1 MKKYRLTRNFGLK
14 IMAFVFA
21 VLLWLIV
28 VNIDDPVSK
37 ATYTD
42 VEVTITN
49 SEIVTNQ
56 GKVFQVLDE
65 QKTTVTVYAKR
76 SVLADI
82 TKEDIVATADLS
94 EMDVNTYLVPISVSI
109 QGYSG
114 RYQLAEADPGNLHI
128 KVEGKTKNTFPL
140 TVSATGTPRD
150 GYIVGEMT
158 VNPEKVSIGGSE
170 SQVQQIDKAVA
181 RIDVSGLSK
190 DTELEA
196 ELILY
201 DINGNPIDQTQLTN
215 NLGDQ
220 GITVEVQMLET
231 KTIPVLFEVSGAP
244 AEGYV
249 YTGLISEPESIQIC
263 GDKEVLD
270 TIESIEIPASAI
282 DISGMTEKEEK
293 TIDILPYLPE
303 GVSLAD
309 ETANNVVVTL
319 MVEQEG
325 AKTIEIQAE
334 SIKVNNLAEDLK
346 VTYEPEAE
354 LSLQFTGQA
363 ELLDALD
370 ITEAV
375 SIDLKKYT
383 EAGTYKVPV
392 SVDVPEGI
400 TLRGNPVITVILE
413 EKGS

>member
-128 KVEGKTKNTFPL
+128 KVEGKTKNTFHL
-140 TVSATGTPRD
+140 TVISP
-150 GYIVGEMT
+150 
-158 VNPEKVSIGGSE
+158 
-170 SQVQQIDKAVA
+170 
-181 RIDVSGLSK
+181 
-190 DTELEA
+190 
-196 ELILY
+196 
-201 DINGNPIDQTQLTN
+201 
-215 NLGDQ
+215 
-220 GITVEVQMLET
+220 
-231 KTIPVLFEVSGAP
+231 TI
-244 AEGYV
+244 
-249 YTGLISEPESIQIC
+249 
-263 GDKEVLD
+263 
-270 TIESIEIPASAI
+270 
-282 DISGMTEKEEK
+282 
-293 TIDILPYLPE
+293 
-303 GVSLAD
+303 
-309 ETANNVVVTL
+309 
-319 MVEQEG
+319 
-325 AKTIEIQAE
+325 
-334 SIKVNNLAEDLK
+334 
-346 VTYEPEAE
+346 
-354 LSLQFTGQA
+354 
-363 ELLDALD
+363 
-370 ITEAV
+370 
-375 SIDLKKYT
+375 
-383 EAGTYKVPV
+383 
-392 SVDVPEGI
+392 
-400 TLRGNPVITVILE
+400 
-413 EKGS
+413 